1 MATDNT
7 KNFTYDRGGPYF
19 NASWEYYK
27 NLPFAANFSDGNI
40 SMMMEGNCK
49 AVMSVLYFDK
59 TQLARVIVTWIM
71 FLISAVGNSFVLFCV
86 CRKSR
91 TSHVHLIMLHF
102 AVADLAFTF
111 LVMPKDAMWN
121 STMQWLGGD
130 VLCRICQM
138 SAQMGMYIS
147 SFMVVVTALDRC
159 CSILLPMANSATKQR
174 RRTKYLVGGAW
185 ILSILSA
192 IPTAIIFGVKSVPYC
207 PDMPPLSQC
216 VDDVLVNR
224 TSLRPYYFF
233 TMAMSF
239 LFPMTFSLLFYS
251 LVICEISNMMR
262 RDRERLGRRDS
273 TVSIMRARKK
283 TLKIT
288 GMVMFSFLLFWGP
301 YYGIGI
307 YDWFNPDK
315 KPPKQIATILFLL
328 MYFHPAIHPFIYGFL
343 MKDVRDRF
351 KTTMLHLEKIF
362 TCSAAD
368 IEELRRRRQSRN
380 SMDNSGVTTNTNLYL
395 GQDYSRTGLRGGSSS
410 GYGPYYPGGSS
421 RSAESSD
428 TPTMMHTNSSELALL
443 RNNNEDISP
452 VNYSDNHVG
461 CFSSPE
467 KERYSQ
473 TNGYALAKNM
483 REPVKRNSNAQ
494 KPVNGERDRLIS
506 ANSSDDNK
514 QCGDRSTPDSS
525 QNPDRVVENPENNGI
540 VPRASTVSFRL
551 PGSVKVTAE
560 PATGNALNN
569 NNKEMTN
576 SSDDIIKSTNV

>member
-216 VDDVLVNR
+216 VDYVLVNR

-301 YYGIGI
+301 YYGFGI

-368 IEELRRRRQSRN
+368 
-380 SMDNSGVTTNTNLYL
+380 
-395 GQDYSRTGLRGGSSS
+395 
-410 GYGPYYPGGSS
+410 
-421 RSAESSD
+421 
-428 TPTMMHTNSSELALL
+428 
-443 RNNNEDISP
+443 